1 MLDINTGWSIMQS
14 LNGVKSLESENLSL
28 IKDWAVNKIDLLHEA
43 DRHRNASALESEFYE
58 WIHIPNNVEEIEYFY
73 IDNINT

>member
-1 MLDINTGWSIMQS
+1 M
-14 LNGVKSLESENLSL
+14 ESENLAL

-43 DRHRNASALESEFYE
+43 DRHRNARALESEFYE
-58 WIHIPNNVEEIEYFY
+58 WIHIPNDVEEIEYFY